1 MTKSAKK
8 NVSAKKII
16 SIISDAAN
24 ILVTGHIRPDGDS
37 IGCMIALVRL
47 LSGAGIKAVATAE
60 KKDLGGPGFLDG
72 VKQLITPHAATRQN
86 FDLII
91 TVDCGSLDRVPEELH
106 GKLEKCIVINI
117 DHHQTNTR
125 FGDYN
130 FVHATASSTAE
141 MVWKLSRRAGW
152 KLDNVCAEALW
163 VALITD
169 TGRFAYDMTTPLTMR
184 CAADLLRYGVRT
196 SYINDQL
203 YCSFSRVNIELKR
216 RAFRSLVITDRN
228 HIASVTLTGAD
239 FEETGGTKADA
250 EDIIEIPR
258 SLVNNKVALFFYG
271 CEDYG
276 ETRISLRTRAP
287 LDATALI
294 AQFDGGGHSRAA
306 GCVIKEPLS
315 KAKRIMNR
323 AIKVWLAEQMSAGTT
338 DSL

>member
-1 MTKSAKK
+1 MTKFVQK
-8 NVSAKKII
+8 NVTAKQII
-16 SIISDAAN
+16 ALMSNATHV
-24 ILVTGHIRPDGDS
+24 LVTGHVRPDGDS
-37 IGCMIALVRL
+37 IGCMIALARL
-47 LSGAGIKAVATAE
+47 LNQTGIKAVATAE
-60 KKDLGGPGFLDG
+60 KKDLGGPGFLEG
-72 VKQLITPHAATRQN
+72 VKQLISPRAAAKQH
-86 FDLII
+86 FDLVV

-106 GKLEKCIVINI
+106 ATLKKCAVINI

-141 MVWKLSRRAGW
+141 MIWKLSRPAGW

-184 CAADLLRYGVRT
+184 CAADLLRHGVRT

-216 RAFRSLVITDRN
+216 RAFRSLTVTARN

-271 CEDYG
+271 CEDHE

-294 AQFDGGGHSRAA
+294 EQFNGGGHPRAA
-306 GCVIKEPLS
+306 GCTIKEPLS
-315 KAKRIMNR
+315 KAKRIMHR
-323 AIKVWLAEQMSAGTT
+323 AIKKWLAEQMSAGTT